1 MCHDTIFNLVTSNF
15 NCAMVL
21 KDILDKLI
29 LILKFTLSTGT
40 GCSGAMFDV

>member
-29 LILKFTLSTGT
+29 LKFTLSTDWWWILQ
-40 GCSGAMFDV
+40 MFDV